1 MPAAY
6 ANLYIEQGTTF
17 TSTITIDDVYGDTY
31 NLAGYTANSQIR
43 KSYYSSN
50 ASATF
55 ATSINTGEGTITLQL
70 TAGQTAAMSPG
81 QYVYDTI
88 ITSGN
93 TVTRVLEG
101 LATVSPRVTR

>member
-17 TSTITIDDVYGDTY
+17 TSTITLDDVYGDNFDLT
-31 NLAGYTANSQIR
+31 GYTANSQIR

-50 ASATF
+50 AAATF
-55 ATSINTGEGTITLQL
+55 ATSINTGDATITLQL
-70 TAGQTAAMSPG
+70 TAQQTSAMAPG

-88 ITSGN
+88 INYNG